1 MILCATSF
9 SWSQASDPRWQL
21 IDKDRA
27 IVPIKD
33 LITIAAHRIYLED
46 KAKSFKDEAILRGK
60 ETYALRQEL
69 AKKDTIIAFHVEDK
83 ERLRGELSQM
93 DDLLDDCEE
102 RSGKLRPW
110 ATVGKVGTITVSLAV
125 LGIVAERIINSA
137 KP

>member
-1 MILCATSF
+1 MTSF

-33 LITIAAHRIYLED
+33 LILAASNRLYLED
-46 KAKSFKDEAILRGK
+46 KAKSFKEEAILRGK
-60 ETYALRQEL
+60 EAYALRQEL
-69 AKKDTIIAFHVEDK
+69 AKKDTIISMHLEDK

-93 DDLLDDCEE
+93 DDLLDKCED
-102 RSGKLRPW
+102 RSNKLRPW
-110 ATVGKVGTITVSLAV
+110 ATVGRVGTITVSLAV
-125 LGIVAERIINSA
+125 VGIVAERIINSA